1 MVKQESLHSGGRQVQ
16 RVIMNKPYAILM
28 VCMGN
33 ICRSPTAEGVLR
45 ARLQQAGLA
54 EQVQVD
60 SAGTHAYHVGEAPDP
75 RSCQA
80 ALRRGYDLTGQR
92 ARQVTAGDFNRFD
105 LILAADR
112 QNMSALH
119 AICPPGASARLDY
132 ILAPLGGQ
140 AAQEVPDPY
149 YGGAQGFDRVL
160 DLIEAASDGWIGQ
173 LRQDGIIPP
182 TI

>member
-1 MVKQESLHSGGRQVQ
+1 MVEADKQEREV
-16 RVIMNKPYAILM
+16 MDKPYAILM

-54 EQVQVD
+54 ERVQVD

-80 ALRRGYDLTGQR
+80 ARRRGYDLSAQR
-92 ARQVTAGDFNRFD
+92 ARQVTVADFSRFD

-112 QNMSALH
+112 QNMSALR
-119 AICPPGASARLDY
+119 AICPATAQAKLDY
-132 ILAPLGGQ
+132 ILAPLGGKT
-140 AAQEVPDPY
+140 AQEVPDPY
-149 YGGAQGFDRVL
+149 YGGEQGFDRVL
-160 DLIEAASDGWIGQ
+160 DLIEAASDGWIRQ
-173 LRQDGIIPP
+173 LQQDGILPP
-182 TI
+182 AR